1 MMVLKSFQSSDSSR
15 SVTWQWGGCT
25 VASLRLLSSSRS
37 LGGGRGVRG
46 LATLFAV
53 SLALAPAAATAAPA
67 ASAVRHAAGR
77 ALHAGAFRA
86 GDLDGL
92 HAAVGLALL
101 DDVFHGLVLL
111 RDWERALVSE
121 AQLITVISRTAG
133 SWKSK

>member
-1 MMVLKSFQSSDSSR
+1 MDRRGAGL
-15 SVTWQWGGCT
+15 T
-25 VASLRLLSSSRS
+25 LSPDTLSRS